1 MEFFEKIGSIPQSI
15 DEITEDLTVSKKLD
29 YIIKEEGYVVDE
41 NLGGWV
47 CGIFA
52 DNTEKTNIAEMYYD
66 KIIVNLNQQHEK
78 EDLCEYKILS
88 VHATTL
94 PASFPVVIVNY
105 KGDWK
110 LK

>member
-78 EDLCEYKILS
+78 GDLCE
-88 VHATTL
+88 
-94 PASFPVVIVNY
+94 
-105 KGDWK
+105 
-110 LK
+110 